1 MHITLEVFRDLG
13 LAFGVAL
20 FVMYVLIL
28 AWFKDFK
35 IPGII
40 MAPIPLT
47 LVGIIPGHLLMGS
60 FFTATSMIGFI
71 ALAGIIVRNSILLVD
86 FAEEK
91 IKEGVPLHRA
101 VVEAGVIRT
110 RPIILTAVAIIVG
123 SFVIIFD
130 PIFNGLAISL
140 IFGTIGSTTLTLVL
154 IPLMYY
160 ASKLKTL
167 KEKPSKEEVYRELF

>member
-1 MHITLEVFRDLG
+1 
-13 LAFGVAL
+13 
-20 FVMYVLIL
+20 
-28 AWFKDFK
+28 
-35 IPGII
+35 
-40 MAPIPLT
+40 
-47 LVGIIPGHLLMGS
+47 
-60 FFTATSMIGFI
+60 
-71 ALAGIIVRNSILLVD
+71 
-86 FAEEK
+86 
-91 IKEGVPLHRA
+91 
-101 VVEAGVIRT
+101 
-110 RPIILTAVAIIVG
+110 VAIIVG

>member
-1 MHITLEVFRDLG
+1 M
-13 LAFGVAL
+13 
-20 FVMYVLIL
+20 
-28 AWFKDFK
+28 
-35 IPGII
+35 
-40 MAPIPLT
+40 
-47 LVGIIPGHLLMGS
+47 
-60 FFTATSMIGFI
+60 
-71 ALAGIIVRNSILLVD
+71 D

-101 VVEAGVIRT
+101 VVEAGVTRT

-160 ASKLKTL
+160 ASKLKTQ

>member
-1 MHITLEVFRDLG
+1 
-13 LAFGVAL
+13 
-20 FVMYVLIL
+20 
-28 AWFKDFK
+28 
-35 IPGII
+35 
-40 MAPIPLT
+40 
-47 LVGIIPGHLLMGS
+47 
-60 FFTATSMIGFI
+60 
-71 ALAGIIVRNSILLVD
+71 
-86 FAEEK
+86 
-91 IKEGVPLHRA
+91 

-160 ASKLKTL
+160 ASKLKML

>member
-1 MHITLEVFRDLG
+1 M
-13 LAFGVAL
+13 
-20 FVMYVLIL
+20 
-28 AWFKDFK
+28 
-35 IPGII
+35 
-40 MAPIPLT
+40 
-47 LVGIIPGHLLMGS
+47 
-60 FFTATSMIGFI
+60 
-71 ALAGIIVRNSILLVD
+71 
-86 FAEEK
+86 
-91 IKEGVPLHRA
+91 
-101 VVEAGVIRT
+101 VEAGVIRT

-167 KEKPSKEEVYRELF
+167 KERPSKEEVYRELF